1 MGRAESLAFA
11 GTVQGPLISAMAQRK
26 GDRKRKVITS
36 CEVLLNILIF
46 WDVMTLIN
54 LNIQSVTS
62 LSISMG
68 CVSSLNIF
76 LHRHCELLNRYFIY
90 FICLRGVWRSM
101 QWTPE
106 DTRKKRDPCC
116 H

>member
-1 MGRAESLAFA
+1 MGRAEGLAFA
-11 GTVQGPLISAMAQRK
+11 GTVQGAMISAVAQRK
-26 GDRKRKVITS
+26 GDRKGKVIIS
-36 CEVLLNILIF
+36 CEVQMNISIF
-46 WDVMTLIN
+46 QDVMTLIN
-54 LNIQSVTS
+54 FNIPSFIS
-62 LSISMG
+62 LPTSMG

-76 LHRHCELLNRYFIY
+76 LYRHCELLNRYFV
-90 FICLRGVWRSM
+90 CLRGVWRSM

>member
-1 MGRAESLAFA
+1 MERAEGLAFA
-11 GTVQGPLISAMAQRK
+11 DTVQGPLLWHK
-26 GDRKRKVITS
+26 GKVIIS

-54 LNIQSVTS
+54 LNIQSVVS
-62 LSISMG
+62 LSTSMG
-68 CVSSLNIF
+68 FVNSLNIF

-90 FICLRGVWRSM
+90 LRGVWRSL
-101 QWTPE
+101 QWTSE